1 MLSSV
6 CDSLGFA
13 APFLIPG
20 KLLIQQLCRQNLGWD
35 EAIPE
40 DLQIQWRKWENKL
53 QQLDQ
58 ISLEQCFKP
67 VNFGTVVESTLHDFS
82 DASEYGYGQVSYL
95 QLVDNTGR
103 IHCGLVI
110 GKARV
115 ASESV

>member
-20 KLLIQQLCRQNLGWD
+20 KLLIQQLCRRNLGWD

-67 VNFGTVVESTLHDFS
+67 VNFGTVVE
-82 DASEYGYGQVSYL
+82 A
-95 QLVDNTGR
+95 
-103 IHCGLVI
+103 HCMTFQMHQNMVM
-110 GKARV
+110 GKFHTYNLLTTRAEFIV
-115 ASESV
+115 V